1 MVIRLHFYR
10 LVEGD
15 LVVTFLGLNSIVEPN
30 FLFVLVLPILDLWPL
45 VLHDLP
51 LFQLLVGIVE
61 FDVRTEC
68 KVNKSY
74 FWTYFEQFG
83 NLYIA

>member
-10 LVEGD
+10 PVEGD

-68 KVNKSY
+68 MVIKSY
-74 FWTYFEQFG
+74 FRTYFEQFCK
-83 NLYIA
+83 LYIA

>member
-1 MVIRLHFYR
+1 MVTHLHFYR

-30 FLFVLVLPILDLWPL
+30 FLFVLVLPILDLWLL

-61 FDVRTEC
+61 FDVRTEF